1 MNGDCERLLLDCENE
16 LNQIKE
22 WVDNN
27 ILDSNVRFLTL
38 YSVIKSCS
46 TIEVITK
53 RLIYNY
59 LSQNGNAAANKYLE
73 KAIIDSSTNPK
84 TGNIEKIL
92 QQIDNSLKE
101 TFHNQINEPDKI
113 NLNSLV
119 RLRNDFAHG
128 SNVNE
133 SINTVVNYFQS
144 GKHILNQLNNILFQ
158 TI

>member
-1 MNGDCERLLLDCENE
+1 MNGECERLLLDCENE

-22 WVDNN
+22 WIDDNVFN
-27 ILDSNVRFLTL
+27 SNVRFLTL

-46 TIEVITK
+46 TIEVIAK

-59 LSQNGNAAANKYLE
+59 LSQNGNTAANKYLE

-92 QQIDNSLKE
+92 QQIDNDLKE
-101 TFHNQINEPDKI
+101 TFHSQLNEPDKI

-128 SNVNE
+128 KSINE
-133 SINTVVNYFQS
+133 SINTIIRYFQS
-144 GKHILNQLNNILFQ
+144 GKCILNQLNNILF
-158 TI
+158 